1 MKMIV
6 IFVLR
11 ITEDFMAV
19 YNTVQRAVLLDFLRA
34 HGGESLTVRD
44 ITAMLAEERGENVP
58 SESTVY
64 RIMRD
69 LVKCGVV
76 RKDVNVE
83 SRENV
88 YSLAEDDRHGVSMRC
103 RVCGSVYSVD
113 GENGKRIKE
122 DLTRCGAGVPDGDIE
137 VLIKCGK
144 CGTADK

>member
-1 MKMIV
+1 
-6 IFVLR
+6 
-11 ITEDFMAV
+11 MAV

-34 HGGESLTVRD
+34 HGGEALTVRD
-44 ITAMLAEERGENVP
+44 ITSMLTKESGGTVP

-88 YSLAEDDRHGVSMRC
+88 YSLAEEDRHGVSMRC

-113 GENGKRIKE
+113 DESCKRIKE
-122 DLTRCGAGVPDGDIE
+122 DLTRCGAGIPDGDIE

>member
-1 MKMIV
+1 
-6 IFVLR
+6 
-11 ITEDFMAV
+11 MAV

-34 HGGESLTVRD
+34 HGGEALTVRD
-44 ITAMLAEERGENVP
+44 ITAMLAKESGGTVP

-69 LVKCGVV
+69 LVKSGVV
-76 RKDVNVE
+76 RKTVNVE

-88 YSLAEDDRHGVSMRC
+88 YSLAEEESHGVSMRC

-113 GENGKRIKE
+113 DESGKRIKE